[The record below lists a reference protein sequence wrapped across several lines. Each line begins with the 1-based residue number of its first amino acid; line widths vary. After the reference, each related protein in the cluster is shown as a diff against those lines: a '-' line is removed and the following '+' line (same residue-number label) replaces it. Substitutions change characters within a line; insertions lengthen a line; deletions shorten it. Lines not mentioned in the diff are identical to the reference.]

1 MKPMYLF
8 LSALFVV
15 LLLVAGCT
23 TTENQTNTPI
33 TTNPST
39 MNPIISTNTQTV
51 APITT
56 SSTHPWT
63 CYGSND
69 YYSFEPRSPI
79 VYQQG
84 DPNTPHYQSLPAP
97 QPTPSYNGG
106 TMQTDPIIG
115 TYIFDPSQFKSSE
128 VERLEYFSKLSSS
141 EFYYVV
147 PLDISPDI
155 KWTFRDDGILLFF
168 QNNITSSNSSLRRF
182 WRNSSGYFLRS
193 GTWKVL
199 DSGKDKTT
207 YQISWGCVISTTHTY
222 IVTYDKN
229 GVSLTQPNIL
239 KMIKIE

>member
-1 MKPMYLF
+1 MKWKHLF
-8 LSALFVV
+8 LSALFVL
-15 LLLVAGCT
+15 LLLVAGCATTEYQTNIPT
-23 TTENQTNTPI
+23 TTD
-33 TTNPST
+33 
-39 MNPIISTNTQTV
+39 PIISTITQTV
-51 APITT
+51 EPVATT
-56 SSTHPWT
+56 STHRWT

-69 YYSFEPRSPI
+69 YYSYEPRSPI
-79 VYQQG
+79 VYQQH
-84 DPNTPHYQSLPAP
+84 DPNTPQYQSLPAP
-97 QPTPSYNGG
+97 QSTPSYKGG
-106 TMQTDPIIG
+106 TMQNDPIIG

-155 KWTFRDDGILLFF
+155 KWTFRDDGVLLFF
-168 QNNITSSNSSLRRF
+168 QNDINCSDNSLRRF
-182 WRNSSGYFLRS
+182 WRNTSGNFLRS
-193 GTWKVL
+193 ATWKVL
-199 DSGKDKTT
+199 DSDKYKTT